1 MYAPEEIVEIAIKN
15 GANKTKNT
23 NSKMFVRLYWRCYD
37 FFGIFSLYPSIRPH
51 TIKLFRIRDIVR
63 ISNFSYWINRH
74 FTSWRGINHWKHD
87 GCNNCLYDHRI
98 SYQKLVGN
106 WVLITITNM
115 IGAIFV
121 AYFFWLLCWTD
132 AY

>member
-74 FTSWRGINHWKHD
+74 FTSWRE
-87 GCNNCLYDHRI
+87 
-98 SYQKLVGN
+98 
-106 WVLITITNM
+106 LITET
-115 IGAIFV
+115 
-121 AYFFWLLCWTD
+121 
-132 AY
+132 